1 MSATFILSLQGNVGV
16 FLRDNLAIDIPYKY
30 RTYPVLMAVYTE
42 ITTTEAQDLLHRL
55 DLGNVRSLEGCAGG
69 IENTNYFVT
78 TDKNDYVLT
87 VFERLSFEQLPYYLH
102 LMQHLAKQGIPVPDP
117 APDATGALLHSL
129 HGKPASVV
137 NKLLGKSEL
146 VPQIILFLLFF

>member
-1 MSATFILSLQGNVGV
+1 
-16 FLRDNLAIDIPYKY
+16 
-30 RTYPVLMAVYTE
+30 MAVYTE
-42 ITTTEAQDLLHRL
+42 ITPTEAQDLLHRL
-55 DLGNVRSLEGCAGG
+55 DLGNVTSLEGCAGG

-129 HGKPASVV
+129 IG
-137 NKLLGKSEL
+137 
-146 VPQIILFLLFF
+146 